1 MHDFNGG
8 VLPSG
13 LFWTV
18 DLAQASLDVSANGR
32 RVRVNVRSHPA
43 IDTFVIFGPNSTPAS
58 VSYEVELH
66 AIGERVTRG
75 KGNAV
80 PPTDPAAFIGHFYD
94 AAASGRYSG
103 REIGF
108 AFETIGLV
116 TTEGTFAEF
125 GNERNGVFL

>member
-1 MHDFNGG
+1 
-8 VLPSG
+8 VL
-13 LFWTV
+13 
-18 DLAQASLDVSANGR
+18 DLAKECLALAHAGLQRRKRLDHDGR
-32 RVRVNVRSHPA
+32 DETRYLAALGDS
-43 IDTFVIFGPNSTPAS
+43 
-58 VSYEVELH
+58 
-66 AIGERVTRG
+66 VTRG
-75 KGNAV
+75 KGKDV